1 MHEFRAISMDHTVLH
16 FVAKCSLFK
25 TAQKS
30 LSAQR
35 TFNFLV
41 NRKLHFGPSAK
52 HFGYN
57 GLETSMVRSKKNDDI
72 LDYMGFNFEPIQ

>member
-1 MHEFRAISMDHTVLH
+1 MDHTVLFVG